1 MRVASTLLCIAML
14 IAPAAAE
21 TDVMSRIDAVTVYPD
36 GATVTRIIRVDLPPG
51 DSVLRARD
59 FPPALDPASLR
70 VEGDGQARLVIGS
83 IDARPPRADRP
94 PLDPALENRIEAL
107 RDERGGFDD
116 KIEAATARKEFARHF
131 AETSPAGIGDKGEA
145 RPLPEWRQ
153 AFVAVEEE
161 VAAANAAIREA
172 GRRQREIDRELA
184 RLEAQRNADPPRK
197 MEVRI
202 DLTAEAATPAT
213 LRVSY
218 SVRGARWSPVYDAR
232 LDSVARDRKPA
243 LELVRRA
250 EIDQNTGE
258 DWRDVDLAV
267 STVRTARGGAAPD
280 LRPLIV
286 RYPMPP
292 RPLAEPRAAAPRM
305 AAESVKPPAPESE
318 MKLAGS
324 IAAEER
330 EAALDSGGFQVLFR
344 IPERIS
350 IAADEGAKS
359 FRLAST
365 TIAPELLV
373 RATPALDSTGFLE
386 ASFKHDEDA
395 PLLPGRIAIYRDGI
409 FVGRGQM
416 TLTAKEQQVRLGF
429 GADDNVRIERTV
441 LNRSEGAIGLITTSK
456 TDLREFKIAVRNGHD
471 VPIRM
476 AIEDQLPVSEIDDV
490 KVEML
495 PGSTAP
501 TERDVR
507 GRRGVVAWNFD
518 LGPGEARD
526 IRFGW
531 RVRWPSDKSVTYG
544 PGL

>member
-1 MRVASTLLCIAML
+1 M
-14 IAPAAAE
+14 
-21 TDVMSRIDAVTVYPD
+21 
-36 GATVTRIIRVDLPPG
+36 
-51 DSVLRARD
+51 
-59 FPPALDPASLR
+59 
-70 VEGDGQARLVIGS
+70 
-83 IDARPPRADRP
+83 
-94 PLDPALENRIEAL
+94 
-107 RDERGGFDD
+107 
-116 KIEAATARKEFARHF
+116 
-131 AETSPAGIGDKGEA
+131 
-145 RPLPEWRQ
+145 
-153 AFVAVEEE
+153 
-161 VAAANAAIREA
+161 
-172 GRRQREIDRELA
+172 
-184 RLEAQRNADPPRK
+184 
-197 MEVRI
+197 
-202 DLTAEAATPAT
+202 
-213 LRVSY
+213 SY
-218 SVRGARWSPVYDAR
+218 SVRGARWSPIYDAR
-232 LDSVARDRKPA
+232 LDSGARDRKPA

-250 EIDQNTGE
+250 EIVQSTGE

-267 STVRTARGGAAPD
+267 STVRTAKGGTAPD

-286 RYPMPP
+286 RYPVVA
-292 RPLAEPRAAAPRM
+292 RPLAEPQPAAPRL
-305 AAESVKPPAPESE
+305 AQEPARPAPPPEL
-318 MKLAGS
+318 KAARG

-330 EAALDSGGFQVLFR
+330 EAAVDSGGFQVLFR
-344 IPERIS
+344 IPERVS

-365 TIAPELLV
+365 TIAPELIV
-373 RATPALDSTGFLE
+373 RATPALDATGFLE

-416 TLTAKEQQVRLGF
+416 ALIAKEQPVRLGF
-429 GADDNVRIERTV
+429 GADDKVKVERIV
-441 LNRSEGAIGLITTSK
+441 LNRSEGATGLITTSK
-456 TDLREFKIAVRNGHD
+456 TDQREFKIAVRNGHD
-471 VPIRM
+471 AAIRM

-544 PGL
+544 LGL